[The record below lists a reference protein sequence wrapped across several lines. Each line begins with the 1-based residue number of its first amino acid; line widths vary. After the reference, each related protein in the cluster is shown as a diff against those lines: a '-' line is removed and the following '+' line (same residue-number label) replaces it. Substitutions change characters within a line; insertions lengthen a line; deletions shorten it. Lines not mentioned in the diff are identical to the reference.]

1 MANITDTEINTVTHN
16 DPVNHP
22 GHYTQGPFE
31 CIELT
36 SKLDFLIGNTIKY
49 LWRHNDKAKPV
60 QDLEKAKWY
69 WDYTDNPFKTLV
81 NKDLEYQNAVSSYL
95 QILVNDDFAGLNDIW
110 SMMLNGMRMYERGE
124 MGLHTAHMAK
134 KVISDTIQNH
144 IDQLNT
150 VNTVNTTN

>member
-1 MANITDTEINTVTHN
+1 MANITDTENPAVTQN

-36 SKLDFLIGNTIKY
+36 SKLDFLVGNTIKY

-124 MGLHTAHMAK
+124 MSSHTAQMAK
-134 KVISDTIQNH
+134 KVISDTIQDH
-144 IDQLNT
+144 IDQLN
-150 VNTVNTTN
+150 NADTTDATN

>member
-1 MANITDTEINTVTHN
+1 MANITDTENPAVTHN

-36 SKLDFLIGNTIKY
+36 SKLDFLVGNTIKD
-49 LWRHNDKAKPV
+49 LGRHNDTANPV
-60 QDLEKAKWY
+60 QDLETAKWY

-95 QILVNDDFAGLNDIW
+95 QILINDDFAGLNDIW

-124 MGLHTAHMAK
+124 MSSHTAQMAK
-134 KVISDTIQNH
+134 KVISDTIQDH
-144 IDQLNT
+144 IDQLN
-150 VNTVNTTN
+150 NADTTD

>member
-22 GHYTQGPFE
+22 EHYTQGPFE

-110 SMMLNGMRMYERGE
+110 AMMLNGMRMYERGE
-124 MGLHTAHMAK
+124 MSSHTAQMAK
-134 KVISDTIQNH
+134 KVISDTIQDH
-144 IDQLNT
+144 IDQLN
-150 VNTVNTTN
+150 NADTTDATN